1 MHDHF
6 ENIKEAVLDHI
17 ANLFEEI
24 EQETVVSHQE
34 KYALLEDAFEQA
46 SDADELRVAFDQ
58 WYSEHADDIGF
69 DHDADELWDHAVGVG
84 EEILD
89 DDEDEKKIEPDHK
102 DETEED
108 DELKSAFDEE

>member
-1 MHDHF
+1 MRDHF
-6 ENIKEAVLDHI
+6 ENTKEAVLDHI

-58 WYSEHADDIGF
+58 WYSEHAEDIGF
-69 DHDADELWDHAVGVG
+69 DHDADELWDHAIGVG
-84 EEILD
+84 EENLD
-89 DDEDEKKIEPDHK
+89 DEEDEKKIELVLN
-102 DETEED
+102 DETED
-108 DELKSAFDEE
+108 DTDLKSAFDEE